1 MIIAKGRVRL
11 RVWLVLGAVAAL
23 ALLGGAWVWLR
34 DSPLVSVDRVTVTG
48 LSGPDAGQIRLALGV
63 AARNMTTL
71 DVRLGQLRTA
81 VAPYPVVK
89 DLRVSTQFP
98 HGMRIHVIEQ
108 LPVGALVAGGE
119 TIAASADGTLLHDV
133 PTTSLPTVPVR
144 SLPGG
149 SHVTDPSAL
158 NELALLA
165 AAPQRLETRISQ
177 VTTTP
182 SRGLVVQL
190 RSGPAIYFGTTSAL
204 RAKWAAATDVLAA
217 PASAGAAY
225 IDVSDP
231 ERPAAGVGSQALT
244 AAGLATTG
252 SQSATTGSQS
262 AATGS
267 QATANGSQSA
277 ANGSQSAA
285 TGSQAAANGSQS
297 AATASQAAPSPSQG
311 ASTGQASSSGPGGG

>member
-1 MIIAKGRVRL
+1 MEARMIIAKGRVRL
-11 RVWLVLGAVAAL
+11 RAWLVLGAMAAL

-48 LSGPDAGQIRLALGV
+48 LSGPDAGQIRVALGL

-89 DLRVSTQFP
+89 DLRVSTEFP
-98 HGMRIHVIEQ
+98 HGIRIHVIEQ

-119 TIAASADGTLLHDV
+119 TIAACADGTLLHDV
-133 PTTSLPTVPVR
+133 PTTSLPTVPLR

-158 NELALLA
+158 NALALLA
-165 AAPQRLETRISQ
+165 AAPPRLETRISQ
-177 VTTTP
+177 VTTIA
-182 SRGLVVQL
+182 SRGLVAQL
-190 RSGPAIYFGTTSAL
+190 RSGPAIYFGTASAL
-204 RAKWAAATDVLAA
+204 PAKWAAATDVLAA

-231 ERPAAGVGSQALT
+231 ERPAAGVGSQALV
-244 AAGLATTG
+244 AAGLATSG
-252 SQSATTGSQS
+252 SQTAASSSQTASGSSQT
-262 AATGS
+262 APGS
-267 QATANGSQSA
+267 SQTAPGSSQTA
-277 ANGSQSAA
+277 ANSAQ
-285 TGSQAAANGSQS
+285 TAAS
-297 AATASQAAPSPSQG
+297 ASQG
-311 ASTGQASSSGPGGG
+311 ASTGQASSSGP

>member
-11 RVWLVLGAVAAL
+11 RVWLVLGAVGAL

-48 LSGPDAGQIRLALGV
+48 LSGPDAGQIRVALGL

-71 DVRLGQLRTA
+71 DVHLGQLRTA

-89 DLRVSTQFP
+89 NLPGSTQFP

-108 LPVGALVAGGE
+108 LPVGAIVAGGE

-133 PTTSLPTVPVR
+133 PTTALPTVTLR

-149 SHVTDPSAL
+149 SHVTDPTAMSA
-158 NELALLA
+158 LALLA
-165 AAPQRLETRISQ
+165 ATPQRLEARISQ
-177 VTTTP
+177 VTTAP
-182 SRGLVVQL
+182 PRGLVVQL
-190 RSGPAIYFGTTSAL
+190 RSGPAIYFGTSSAL
-204 RAKWAAATDVLAA
+204 RAKWAAATEVLAA

-231 ERPAAGVGSQALT
+231 ERPAAGVSSQALA

-252 SQSATTGSQS
+252 SQTAAGGSQGTS
-262 AATGS
+262 
-267 QATANGSQSA
+267 
-277 ANGSQSAA
+277 
-285 TGSQAAANGSQS
+285 
-297 AATASQAAPSPSQG
+297 ASQA
-311 ASTGQASSSGPGGG
+311 STPAPGG